1 MAPSAIS
8 ELAPTVVPQTK
19 KTDDVKGNTTA
30 AVEKE
35 QTPLEA
41 ISHGAVMPGIPTFP
55 SYTEHRKHI
64 LVHMAATF
72 RYFARHGFTEGQSGH
87 ISVSNVLACFRRVE
101 HAAHLNI
108 APIPLWKMR
117 LMSCARPGAP
127 RVHVDEPLGRTLRP
141 ADGGPHDLPGDRHGQ
156 DRGRGKPPQSLTAN
170 AAGYLIHSAIHKRR
184 PGDIHAI
191 CHAHTDAGRAWS
203 VFARP
208 LDMLSQDICNFHDA
222 HAVYASYGGIVFAA
236 DEGERIADA
245 LGDRNKGAILMNH
258 GLLTVGATVD
268 EAGFMFGLLD
278 RGCRHQLQVEA
289 AAANG
294 HLKKNIISDEEAAYN
309 FKMASEENALYR
321 EAQPDL
327 EYEFAMAG
335 GEEVLA
341 KGFETLKFTPS
352 S

>member
-8 ELAPTVVPQTK
+8 ELAPTVLQTK
-19 KTDDVKGNTTA
+19 KTDNVKDNGTA
-30 AVEKE
+30 AVGKE

-72 RYFARHGFTEGQSGH
+72 RFFARHGFTEGQSGH
-87 ISVSNVLACFRRVE
+87 ISVRDPE
-101 HAAHLNI
+101 HHGYMWMN
-108 APIPLWKMR
+108 
-117 LMSCARPGAP
+117 
-127 RVHVDEPLGRTLRP
+127 PLGVHFGLLT
-141 ADGGPHDLPGDRHGQ
+141 AGHMICMEIETGKIVGG
-156 DRGRGKPPQSLTAN
+156 GKPAQSLTAN

-208 LDMLSQDICNFHDA
+208 LDMLSQDICNFHNA
-222 HAVYASYGGIVFAA
+222 HAVYASYGGIVFVS

-245 LGDRNKGAILMNH
+245 LGERNKGAILMNH

-294 HLKKNIISDEEAAYN
+294 HLKKNIITDEEAAYN

-341 KGFETLKFTPS
+341 KGFDALQFFTS

>member
-8 ELAPTVVPQTK
+8 ELAPTVVQNK
-19 KTDDVKGNTTA
+19 KTDEVKDNGTTT
-30 AVEKE
+30 VGKE

-55 SYTEHRKHI
+55 SFTELRKHI

-72 RYFARHGFTEGQSGH
+72 RYWARYGFTEGMAGH
-87 ISVSNVLACFRRVE
+87 ISLIPELITLPHGPYPFDNVVRDPE
-101 HAAHLNI
+101 HHGYMWMN
-108 APIPLWKMR
+108 
-117 LMSCARPGAP
+117 
-127 RVHVDEPLGRTLRP
+127 PLGVHFGLLTAGHMVCLEIETGKIVGGSKP
-141 ADGGPHDLPGDRHGQ
+141 AHA
-156 DRGRGKPPQSLTAN
+156 LTAN

-208 LDMLSQDICNFHDA
+208 LDMLSQDICNFHNA
-222 HAVYASYGGIVFAA
+222 HAVYASYGGIVFAS

-294 HLKKNIISDEEAAYN
+294 LKKNVISDEEAAYN
-309 FKMASEENALYR
+309 FKMASEEHALYR

-341 KGFETLKFTPS
+341 KGFDALQLFTS
-352 S
+352 

>member
-8 ELAPTVVPQTK
+8 ELAPTVVPRTK
-19 KTDDVKGNTTA
+19 KADEVEADATTA
-30 AVEKE
+30 AQKE
-35 QTPLEA
+35 QTPLKA
-41 ISHGAVMPGIPTFP
+41 ISHGAVMPGIPTF
-55 SYTEHRKHI
+55 SSFTEHRKHM

-87 ISVSNVLACFRRVE
+87 ISVRDPE
-101 HAAHLNI
+101 HHGYMWMN
-108 APIPLWKMR
+108 PLGVHFGLLTAGHMICMEIETGKIVGG
-117 LMSCARPGAP
+117 SKPPGA
-127 RVHVDEPLGRTLRP
+127 
-141 ADGGPHDLPGDRHGQ
+141 
-156 DRGRGKPPQSLTAN
+156 LTAN

-341 KGFETLKFTPS
+341 KGFENLQFTS

>member
-8 ELAPTVVPQTK
+8 EPTPTVLQTK
-19 KTDDVKGNTTA
+19 KTEDGKENGKTI
-30 AVEKE
+30 VEKE

-72 RYFARHGFTEGQSGH
+72 RYFARCGFTEGQSGH
-87 ISVSNVLACFRRVE
+87 ISVRDPE
-101 HAAHLNI
+101 HHGYMWMN
-108 APIPLWKMR
+108 
-117 LMSCARPGAP
+117 
-127 RVHVDEPLGRTLRP
+127 PLGVHFGLLTAGHMLCLEIETGKIV
-141 ADGGPHDLPGDRHGQ
+141 GG
-156 DRGRGKPPQSLTAN
+156 GKPSHSLTAN

-184 PGDIHAI
+184 PNDIHAI

-208 LDMLSQDICNFHDA
+208 LDMLSQDICNFHNT
-222 HAVYASYGGIVFAA
+222 HAVYASYGGIVFAS

-341 KGFETLKFTPS
+341 KGFDALQFFTS